1 MEFCFGYTILVFIFV
16 ERPHPAAIL
25 LFTMLIYGYWVTT
38 VLFFFSSFDHLRL
51 FDLIFVAGR
60 LTAPQQD
67 QIIYGGALKIHPFI
81 FFPRIFL
88 NFQIITI

>member
-1 MEFCFGYTILVFIFV
+1 MEFCFGYTILVFLFV

-60 LTAPQQD
+60 LTAPQRD
-67 QIIYGGALKIHPFI
+67 QIISGGAFNYFL
-81 FFPRIFL
+81 FPKLFL
-88 NFQIITI
+88 HCNMNLT